1 YQQKERCVFC
11 DILGQ
16 ETRQGLRI
24 VETIG
29 DYVAH
34 CPYASRVPYEIWI
47 LPRQHDASFE
57 RSALAHPERLHHLAQ
72 LLQRTLARVRSFTDD
87 FQMVLHTVPNTQHKS
102 DVLQYWKTIEDD
114 FHWHIEVLPILAGG
128 KAKSYTFKEVY
139 YSPVTPETAAA
150 KLREVPLE

>member
-1 YQQKERCVFC
+1 HEVLLENPKHDRHLWNASVTDVERFLLLAAQRIQDLKRDQRFKYVTVFKNYGAVAGQDFSHPASQLTASTFVPRRVLHELRAGKDYYQQKERCVFC

-72 LLQRTLARVRSFTDD
+72 
-87 FQMVLHTVPNTQHKS
+87 
-102 DVLQYWKTIEDD
+102 
-114 FHWHIEVLPILAGG
+114 
-128 KAKSYTFKEVY
+128 
-139 YSPVTPETAAA
+139 
-150 KLREVPLE
+150 